1 MRFAELTDT
10 SNGNLSSRIFH
21 RNPLWEESVPMIE
34 EQSMASCMFLIQDVV
49 GMICLDATAH
59 IKPLGAG
66 LSGGRKK
73 VFGTKF

>member
-1 MRFAELTDT
+1 MRFSELTDT
-10 SNGNLSSRIFH
+10 QWELSSRFH
-21 RNPLWEESVPMIE
+21 RSPLWEESVLTIK
-34 EQSMASCMFLIQDVV
+34 EQSMASCMFLVQDVV

-73 VFGTKF
+73 VFGTTF